1 MRFSDLAGRRV
12 GVWGAGR
19 EGLAAHSALREQ
31 DPAREVLIY
40 TDEPVP
46 DERRDAFGPGARF
59 EHGPDGF
66 GALE

>member
-31 DPAREVLIY
+31 DLAREVLIY

-46 DERRDAFGPGARF
+46 DEPAADDAAKQGHMRVSA
-59 EHGPDGF
+59 
-66 GALE
+66 